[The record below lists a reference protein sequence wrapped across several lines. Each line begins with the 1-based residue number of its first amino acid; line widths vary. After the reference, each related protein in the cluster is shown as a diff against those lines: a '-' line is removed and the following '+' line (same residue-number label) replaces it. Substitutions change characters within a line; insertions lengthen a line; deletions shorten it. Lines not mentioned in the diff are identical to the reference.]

1 MTNNMQLN
9 PALMTSSPPGS
20 SLAFEATVP
29 KKSRN
34 QMSTGSGWNGSDHKK
49 REAGWAT
56 PGLKRMGEHS
66 SCAF

>member
-29 KKSRN
+29 KN
-34 QMSTGSGWNGSDHKK
+34 QEIKCLQGQGGM
-49 REAGWAT
+49 EAIIRKGKQAG
-56 PGLKRMGEHS
+56 PRQD
-66 SCAF
+66 